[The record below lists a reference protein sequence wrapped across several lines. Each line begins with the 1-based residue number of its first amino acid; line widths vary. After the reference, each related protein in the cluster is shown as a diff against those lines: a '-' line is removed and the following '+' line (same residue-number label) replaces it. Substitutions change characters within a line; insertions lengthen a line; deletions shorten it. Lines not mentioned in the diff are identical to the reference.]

1 MAAEIPKMQRALVFD
16 DYKGPL
22 EVRMV
27 EVPEPKDDE
36 MLVKIKYS
44 GVCHSDLH
52 IWLGDFGDISVCPL
66 IGGHEGAGEVVK
78 IGKNVVGWDLGDY
91 AGVKLMNFNCLN
103 CEYCKKG
110 HEPLCMHKQNCG
122 IDRCGTFQEYL
133 VIRGVDAAKISK
145 NTDLAA
151 AAPILCAGV
160 TVYKALKESN
170 VRPGQIVLLTGAGG
184 GLGSLAIQYANAM
197 GMRVLAVDHISKKE
211 HCMKMGAEWFLDAF
225 NTENI
230 VKTVTEMTDGGPH
243 GVINLAVAKKPM
255 EDAIQYVRKRGTV
268 VLVGLPK
275 DSVISFDVFPF
286 IFNAITIKGSIV
298 GSRLDVDEAMEFVT
312 RGIVKV
318 PLELI
323 KLEDVPKVYDKMLE
337 GKITS
342 RAVVDFSL

>member
-1 MAAEIPKMQRALVFD
+1 MSVEVPKLQRALIFD
-16 DYKGPL
+16 EYNGPL

-27 EVPEPKDDE
+27 PVPEIADDE
-36 MLVKIKYS
+36 LLIKIRYS

-52 IWLGDFGDISVCPL
+52 IWLGDLSSMTTCPL
-66 IGGHEGAGEVVK
+66 IGGHEGAGEVIKV
-78 IGKNVVGWDLGDY
+78 GKNVPGWEIGDY

-103 CEYCKKG
+103 CEFCKKG
-110 HEPLCMHKQNCG
+110 HEPLCVHKKNCG
-122 IDRCGTFQEYL
+122 IDRSGTFQEYL
-133 VIRGVDAAKISK
+133 AIRGVDAAKINK
-145 NTDLAA
+145 KTDLAA
-151 AAPILCAGV
+151 AAPVLCAGV

-170 VRPGQIVLLTGAGG
+170 VRPGQIILLTGAGG

-197 GMRVLAVDHISKKE
+197 GMRVLAMDHGSKKE

-225 NTENI
+225 ETEDI
-230 VKTVTEMTDGGPH
+230 IETVTEMTDGGPH

-275 DSVISFDVFPF
+275 DSVISFDIVPF

-323 KLEDVPKVYDKMLE
+323 KLDDVPKVYQKMLD